1 MPIYALGERTPT
13 IADDAFVHPDAVII
27 GDVQIGSLSTIW
39 PGAVLRGDYG
49 RIIIGE
55 RTSIQDGTVIHAT
68 EKLNTV
74 VGDDCVVG
82 HIAHLEGCVV
92 GNRVLI
98 GNGSIVMHDAV
109 IGDGATVAAGAVVR
123 NRTIVPAGAAIMGV
137 PGVIRENASDQADI
151 ARGAALYVENGRRY
165 RAELRRL

>member
-68 EKLNTV
+68 KMLNTV

-151 ARGAALYVENGRRY
+151 ARGGALYVENGRRY